1 MRSLKLLDKFIKDNL
16 NIKQFRITYYQDCM
30 VTLTDNTG
38 NRITLLTVRENH
50 VITKINGKD
59 YLEYR
64 LGYDLY
70 GDKVWF
76 VY

>member
-1 MRSLKLLDKFIKDNL
+1 MRNLKLLEKFIKDNF
-16 NIKQFRITYYQDCM
+16 NEEQFRITYYQDCM
-30 VTLTDNTG
+30 ATLVDARG
-38 NRITLLTVRENH
+38 DKLSLLTVRENH
-50 VITKINGKD
+50 VITKINDKD
-59 YLEYR
+59 HLEYR

>member
-1 MRSLKLLDKFIKDNL
+1 MRNLKLLEKFIRDNFNEKD
-16 NIKQFRITYYQDCM
+16 FRITYYQDCM
-30 VTLTDNTG
+30 ATLVDNSG
-38 NRITLLTVRENH
+38 DRLTLLTVRENH
-50 VITKINGKD
+50 VIAKINGKD
-59 YLEYR
+59 HLEYR